1 MEADAASGVATQHA
15 GGRGR
20 SGPPRGQALRSI
32 PTRRGAY
39 PAAFRACPI
48 RGCHRAEALMQGSIL
63 KLFMPFTQNGVLFGV
78 YDYLLPIMLYCAW
91 STLAFLD
98 LAREGNANP
107 SRTRSWSAA
116 ILLLPVAGA

>member
-1 MEADAASGVATQHA
+1 
-15 GGRGR
+15 
-20 SGPPRGQALRSI
+20 
-32 PTRRGAY
+32 
-39 PAAFRACPI
+39 
-48 RGCHRAEALMQGSIL
+48 MQGSIL

-116 ILLLPVAGA
+116 ILLLPVAGAAAYLLFGGSVIPRNTRLAVVAGGAAVVLVAFGYTWIRIS